1 MSILKVVESVVIV
14 SHWYQVFLFTSDPT
28 LLGEDPGSGDGLIV
42 NLTQSR
48 IMSHKERLSIR
59 LAHGC
64 VCDRLSGSP

>member
-42 NLTQSR
+42 NLKQSR
-48 IMSHKERLSIR
+48 IMSHKARLSIR